1 MSSSSL
7 CRFVGG
13 FGIRKPFLLTTASSL
28 LSSLSNQ
35 RRPEC
40 FSLFFF
46 SILICTPTPFSRPRL
61 SLVYPT
67 PTSKCLSLSILW
79 HYITRVYA
87 TVSLG
92 FLISSFFLL
101 NFFHSNRLASFS
113 LIFVRII
120 ISVGFPWDRLSC
132 GCRCYS
138 TMTQALQPWP
148 DNQLTPEAKL

>member
-13 FGIRKPFLLTTASSL
+13 FGRKPFLLTTASSL
-28 LSSLSNQ
+28 LFSLSNQ

-40 FSLFFF
+40 FSLFF

-67 PTSKCLSLSILW
+67 PTSKCSSLSILW

-92 FLISSFFLL
+92 FLISSFFIL
-101 NFFHSNRLASFS
+101 NLFHSNHFSLAFFS

-120 ISVGFPWDRLSC
+120 ISVGFPSDRLSC
-132 GCRCYS
+132 GCRCDS
-138 TMTQALQPWP
+138 TMTQASQPWP